1 MKKEKK
7 QTEKRAW
14 NPILVLALAL
24 VAVFGL
30 SALTYSWLTDSA
42 SAAPSDND
50 TIYEN
55 AYIDDFQYDF
65 EYSFDGNTWT
75 KITGQ
80 VGEGGIPVDITNS
93 SASNYIGNLQF
104 QAKQTGSMK
113 STVRVKFAYQW
124 YKTANGNE
132 TVLQGPQLTLTP
144 NLGSGW
150 SLVNSDGYYHYMD
163 GSSVVF
169 RQGSYVPVCSGFSVG
184 TVPAFNGQLKVVA
197 LLDGVQFN
205 RYREVWGIDS
215 LT

>member
-50 TIYEN
+50 TTYEN
-55 AYIDDFQYDF
+55 AYIGDFQYDF

-75 KITGQ
+75 DVSGQ

-93 SASNYIGNLQF
+93 SAANYIGNLQF
-104 QAKQTGSMK
+104 RAKQTGSMK

-124 YKTANGNE
+124 YKTAGSTE

-144 NLGSGW
+144 TLCTGW
-150 SLVNSDGYYHYMD
+150 SLVNSDGYYHYMN

-169 RQGSYVPVCSGFSVG
+169 PQGSYVSVCSGFSVG
-184 TVPAFNGQLKVVA
+184 TVPVFNGQLKVVA
-197 LLDGVQFN
+197 LFDGVQFN